1 MSMCS
6 ICLEGYKRPVSLP
19 CGHVFCTECLARTV
33 QTVQP
38 ARNFHSCPTCRT
50 AYSIVPVN
58 SSAIPPHLRPF
69 LSAGI
74 RRVYL
79 DGDASVT
86 ESNGT
91 EHPSSPTSASHES
104 SDELDRLRAENQ
116 TLRSHCVLWR
126 RRAELHG
133 AATLGLLDFARM
145 VRDQAT
151 TLARERD
158 ELKRQYGSLKRKLE
172 ESNGPSSQQ
181 ASPIEPPRLPSFE
194 FAFPPEAFGRTVE
207 ESRLSA
213 SAMFNWNS
221 CVPSPASGSTASSS
235 SQLSSASQRHRPS
248 SSSISASGSVPS
260 LDSRLLER
268 PMKRLR
274 RGTYPPQGVL
284 PALHVPE
291 SPRHRT

>member
-19 CGHVFCTECLARTV
+19 CGHVFCTECVARTV
-33 QTVQP
+33 QSVQP
-38 ARNFHSCPTCRT
+38 PRNFHSCPTCRT
-50 AYSIVPVN
+50 AYSIVPVS
-58 SSAIPPHLRPF
+58 SSAIPPQLRPF
-69 LSAGI
+69 VSAGI

-79 DGDASVT
+79 DGDAPVASDGN
-86 ESNGT
+86 SD
-91 EHPSSPTSASHES
+91 PSSPSTSHES
-104 SDELDRLRAENQ
+104 SDELARLRAENQ

-172 ESNGPSSQQ
+172 ENADASSQQ
-181 ASPIEPPRLPSFE
+181 ASPIEPLRLPSFAY
-194 FAFPPEAFGRTVE
+194 AFPPENFGATVE

-213 SAMFNWNS
+213 SSMFDWNS
-221 CVPSPASGSTASSS
+221 FTPLPTSGSTSSGS
-235 SQLSSASQRHRPS
+235 SHLPSSASQRHRPS
-248 SSSISASGSVPS
+248 SSIPVSGSVPS

-274 RGTYPPQGVL
+274 QSSSHAQGL
-284 PALHVPE
+284 TPLHVPD
-291 SPRHRT
+291 SATDRFH

>member
-19 CGHVFCTECLARTV
+19 CGHVFCTECVARTV
-33 QTVQP
+33 QSVQP
-38 ARNFHSCPTCRT
+38 PRNFHSCPTCRT
-50 AYSIVPVN
+50 AYSIVPVS
-58 SSAIPPHLRPF
+58 SSAIPPQLRPF
-69 LSAGI
+69 VSAGI

-79 DGDASVT
+79 DGDAPVASDGNT
-86 ESNGT
+86 D
-91 EHPSSPTSASHES
+91 PSSPSTSHES
-104 SDELDRLRAENQ
+104 SDEIARLRAENQ

-172 ESNGPSSQQ
+172 ENVGSPAQQ
-181 ASPIEPPRLPSFE
+181 ASPIEPPRLPSFAY
-194 FAFPPEAFGRTVE
+194 AFPPENFGATVE

-213 SAMFNWNS
+213 SSMFDWNS
-221 CVPSPASGSTASSS
+221 FTSSPASASTSTSTPSSHLPS
-235 SQLSSASQRHRPS
+235 PSRRHRLSPS
-248 SSSISASGSVPS
+248 VPVSGSVPS

-274 RGTYPPQGVL
+274 QSSSHPQGL
-284 PALHVPE
+284 APLHVPD
-291 SPRHRT
+291 SAADRLH

>member
-1 MSMCS
+1 MSACS
-6 ICLEGYKRPVSLP
+6 ICLEGFKRPVSLP

-33 QTVQP
+33 QAVQP

-50 AYSIVPVN
+50 TYSIVPVS
-58 SSAIPPHLRPF
+58 SSAIPPQLRPF
-69 LSAGI
+69 VSASI

-79 DGDASVT
+79 DGDAPVAPDGSAD
-86 ESNGT
+86 
-91 EHPSSPTSASHES
+91 PSSPSTSHES
-104 SDELDRLRAENQ
+104 SDEIARLRAENQ

-172 ESNGPSSQQ
+172 ENSSSSSQQ
-181 ASPIEPPRLPSFE
+181 ASPIEPPRLPSFT
-194 FAFPPEAFGRTVE
+194 FAFPPENFGHTVE
-207 ESRLSA
+207 ESRLAA
-213 SAMFNWNS
+213 SSMFDWNS
-221 CVPSPASGSTASSS
+221 YPPSPTSGPGSSS
-235 SQLSSASQRHRPS
+235 SSHLPSTSQRHRPS
-248 SSSISASGSVPS
+248 FSMPASGSVPS

-274 RGTYPPQGVL
+274 QATYPPQGVI
-284 PALHVPE
+284 PPLHVPE
-291 SPRHRT
+291 YPMNRSSP